1 MMAMPGEPLQQGLA
15 VGLFG
20 AVLVF
25 AVGNLWTPMV
35 VHETGLIFALL
46 LACIWRMSEAETV
59 AIAAPREP
67 EAEAYSDQLQVDL
80 S

>member
-1 MMAMPGEPLQQGLA
+1 MMAKSGEPLQQGLA

-25 AVGNLWTPMV
+25 AVGSLWTPMV
-35 VHETGLIFALL
+35 LHETGLIFALI
-46 LACIWRMSEAETV
+46 LACIWRMSEPEMV
-59 AIAAPREP
+59 AIVAPREP
-67 EAEAYSDQLQVDL
+67 GAEEYSDGLRVDL